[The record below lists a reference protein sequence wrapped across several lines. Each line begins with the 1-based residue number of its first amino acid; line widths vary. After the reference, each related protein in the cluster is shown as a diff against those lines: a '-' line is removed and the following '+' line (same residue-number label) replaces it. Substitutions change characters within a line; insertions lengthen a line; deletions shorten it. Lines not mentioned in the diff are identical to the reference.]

1 MTVVIIELVVLVS
14 LGGIGDGRG
23 GLDGCD
29 ERNFSVG
36 VVVVVVIVGG
46 GRCCRGDGDCDR
58 GGGCRLTSCYHGRWN
73 ARDVRSGQ
81 RIYIS
86 DRTHSIPLRLP
97 NMCLTQPL
105 PALSVAYIEYT
116 TPTT

>member
-29 ERNFSVG
+29 ERNFSFG

-58 GGGCRLTSCYHGRWN
+58 GGAEWWLPV
-73 ARDVRSGQ
+73 DV
-81 RIYIS
+81 
-86 DRTHSIPLRLP
+86 
-97 NMCLTQPL
+97 M
-105 PALSVAYIEYT
+105 LSWSLER
-116 TPTT
+116 P